1 MQWIGLGAI
10 VTMAAGVGIV
20 FAGIPHLDLDIAVH
34 FRDRLA
40 EAPESHWY
48 DLITITRGINQV
60 LTIAIMT
67 AAAATLAFKVALPRM
82 PMLMPARMTV
92 LILVTGLLGPILL
105 VNGIL
110 KEQWGRP
117 RPGETI
123 ELGGT
128 LAFKPWWDMS
138 GECRSNCSFA
148 SGEASSAFALLAVAS
163 VAPTPWTG
171 PALVATAAFAT
182 SVGAGRVATTGHY
195 VSDVAFGALISC
207 LLVWLAHGFLY
218 RWRTTR
224 TSDAALEAWLQR
236 LAEAGRRRTL
246 AAVSRLS

>member
-1 MQWIGLGAI
+1 MQWFGLGAI
-10 VTMAAGVGIV
+10 VTMAASAGIV

-40 EAPESHWY
+40 DAPDSHWY
-48 DLITITRGINQV
+48 DLIAITRGINQV
-60 LTIAIMT
+60 ITIAIMT
-67 AAAATLAFKVALPRM
+67 AAGATLAFKLALPRM

-92 LILVTGLLGPILL
+92 LVLVTGLLGPIVL
-105 VNGIL
+105 VNGVL
-110 KEQWGRP
+110 KEHWGRP

-128 LAFKPWWDMS
+128 LEYKHWWDPS
-138 GECRSNCSFA
+138 GDCRSNCSFA

-163 VAPTPWTG
+163 SAPTPWTG

-195 VSDVAFGALISC
+195 ASDVVFGGLASC
-207 LLVWLAHGFLY
+207 LIVWLAHGFLY
-218 RWRTTR
+218 RWRATR
-224 TSDAALEAWLQR
+224 MSDAELEAWLER
-236 LAEAGRRRTL
+236 IAEAGRRRTL

>member
-1 MQWIGLGAI
+1 MQWFGLGAI
-10 VTMAAGVGIV
+10 VTMAVSVGIV
-20 FAGIPHLDLDIAVH
+20 FAGIPHLDLDIALH
-34 FRDRLA
+34 FRDRLVA
-40 EAPESHWY
+40 APDHHWY
-48 DLITITRGINQV
+48 DLIAIARGINQV

-67 AAAATLAFKVALPRM
+67 AAAATLALKLAWPRM

-92 LILVTGLLGPILL
+92 LVLVTGLLGPILL

-117 RPGETI
+117 RPGETL

-128 LAFKPWWDMS
+128 LPYKPWWDPS

-148 SGEASSAFALLAVAS
+148 SGETSSAFALLAVAS
-163 VAPTPWTG
+163 ATPTPWTG

-195 VSDVAFGALISC
+195 VTDVAFGGLTSC
-207 LLVWLAHGFLY
+207 LIVWLTHGFLY
-218 RWRTTR
+218 RWRSTR
-224 TSDAALEAWLQR
+224 VSDAELEAWLER
-236 LAEAGRRRTL
+236 IAEAGRRRTL
-246 AAVSRLS
+246 AAVNRLS